1 MSFIRIGLPI
11 LFLAFLF
18 RVNMVQ
24 KVVILIILN
33 KRNRVSVNNF
43 LENIKNNKSITLLVL
58 IFFVLVGENKFYYR
72 LYFKCC
78 SFILI
83 FV

>member
-58 IFFVLVGENKFYYR
+58 IFLFLLVR
-72 LYFKCC
+72 T
-78 SFILI
+78 SFITGFILSVVVL
-83 FV
+83 F